1 MFKSL
6 QSSTPPSPTL
16 IQLPSQDTAL
26 YVSLLLKS
34 IVYPYYVCFLTA
46 YSFLHPGHLV
56 GSESS
61 NLITVIAI
69 CSSYI
74 TIIHFPFEILFLLF
88 FNAWIFPDLTKES
101 VMADLNIGWVTRT
114 KPRQKWLFVSWLWR
128 HLGVG
133 GAGSY
138 IVWKTTR

>member
-1 MFKSL
+1 MAPLISKDKPSLYTMFKSL
-6 QSSTPPSPTL
+6 QSSTPTL

-69 CSSYI
+69 YSSYI
-74 TIIHFPFEILFLLF
+74 TVIHFPFEILFLLF
-88 FNAWIFPDLTKES
+88 FNA
-101 VMADLNIGWVTRT
+101 
-114 KPRQKWLFVSWLWR
+114 
-128 HLGVG
+128 
-133 GAGSY
+133 
-138 IVWKTTR
+138 